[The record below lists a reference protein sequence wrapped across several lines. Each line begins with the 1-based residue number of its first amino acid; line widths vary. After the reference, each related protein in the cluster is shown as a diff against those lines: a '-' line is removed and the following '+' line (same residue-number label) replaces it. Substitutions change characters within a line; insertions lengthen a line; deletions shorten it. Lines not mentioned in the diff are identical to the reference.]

1 MLAEQ
6 RFDPPS
12 LSQEQTDRR
21 KAIMANEKI
30 LVVDDDPDLV
40 EVIRLTLEAKDYQV
54 FSAASGAEGLE
65 KVKEINPHLII
76 LDVMMDYITEG
87 FQVSLQLRS
96 PDPES
101 EYAPY
106 SNIPILMLTA
116 LHSTTP
122 LRFAPDEDYL
132 PVDDFVEKPLEPS
145 ALVQKVEKLLG
156 K

>member
-1 MLAEQ
+1 
-6 RFDPPS
+6 
-12 LSQEQTDRR
+12 
-21 KAIMANEKI
+21 MAKEKI

-65 KVKEINPHLII
+65 KVKEIHPDLII

-96 PDPES
+96 PDSKS

-106 SNIPILMLTA
+106 SKIPILMLTA